1 LIIIRIAFSKKELI
15 FTRVK
20 EGSFF
25 APKYLQDFN
34 YIIILT
40 RRPQIKDE
48 PIICMRQ
55 SQQQKNHDSL
65 IIPFVTI
72 SVNDNFQIYWIQREN
87 NSKNHRYC
95 SRLKDFSRF
104 KSEPTVKLFECVQL
118 RQNNCKNGFNLL
130 IEKYFD
136 FWAKMFSTQKSQ
148 KFYCQ

>member
-1 LIIIRIAFSKKELI
+1 MFRKRSKKLIIIRIAFSKKKLI

-34 YIIILT
+34 YIIIPT

-55 SQQQKNHDSL
+55 SQQQKKQDSL

-72 SVNDNFQIYWIQREN
+72 SVNDNFQIY
-87 NSKNHRYC
+87 
-95 SRLKDFSRF
+95 
-104 KSEPTVKLFECVQL
+104 
-118 RQNNCKNGFNLL
+118 
-130 IEKYFD
+130 
-136 FWAKMFSTQKSQ
+136 
-148 KFYCQ
+148 

>member
-1 LIIIRIAFSKKELI
+1 MFRKRSKKLIIIRIAFSKKELI

-55 SQQQKNHDSL
+55 SQQQK
-65 IIPFVTI
+65 
-72 SVNDNFQIYWIQREN
+72 
-87 NSKNHRYC
+87 K
-95 SRLKDFSRF
+95 SRF
-104 KSEPTVKLFECVQL
+104 FNHSFCNHLCQWQFSDLLNSEKKKTLRIIVIEADWKIFQDFKVNPQSSFLNACNSVKIIV
-118 RQNNCKNGFNLL
+118 
-130 IEKYFD
+130 
-136 FWAKMFSTQKSQ
+136 KMVSI
-148 KFYCQ
+148 C